1 MMNTM
6 RHSDPHPPT
15 LRLRRQNECQPS
27 PSGRESDGFFS
38 FLRRRLGSRP
48 LGLGRS
54 PTVAF
59 ALAGLL
65 WLIGGSAFAT
75 PGPGVNP
82 LEPADT
88 SSPRG
93 TLEGFL
99 QVMNERYESMVGQN
113 GAVTRYLRSD
123 RLFPDDAEFERA
135 FAVISRGRTVAGK
148 YLDLGALP
156 AATLEQVSW
165 RLTMQLKEILDRIE
179 LPSSA
184 EIPDAAMMQSLPFK
198 KWTVPGTEIRIGLI
212 ETGPRA
218 GEYVFTQETVRQ
230 IPAFYERIKD
240 QPDRSHYAY
249 ALYDL
254 VFHKPSGLGVLF
266 VKFVP
271 LRWFLTLPA
280 WTESLILDQPLWRWA
295 AMALVFAVQL
305 GIFWACLRIAR
316 KMRRGNTPT
325 TNAWT
330 LLPTISLLLLTPA
343 TNFVM
348 SEVLKVSPSLYEAMT
363 LALWGL
369 FYLALTWLV
378 WVLGRLAG
386 DWLISIERLKS
397 DSSDSQLI
405 RLAAR
410 LIAMVLALCILIEGA
425 NRVGLPSYSVIAGLG
440 IGGLAAALAG
450 QQALANLFGS
460 LIIMFEKPF
469 RIGHSIRTVGIEGR
483 VEDIGFRSTRLR
495 TPENTLMLVP
505 SNELIRHTIENL
517 TARKLWRVKRTL
529 YLSTATPVA
538 RLRAFRD
545 AVEALLQADADI
557 KQDAIQVVLT
567 HIGLTG
573 YELLVDFA
581 IRAPDN
587 AGQLRKTDQL
597 LTAIADLAEQQQIRF
612 EQGGG

>member
-1 MMNTM
+1 M
-6 RHSDPHPPT
+6 RHTDPNPSRSLSLQERGIPP
-15 LRLRRQNECQPS
+15 RPKDRKP
-27 PSGRESDGFFS
+27 GGFLS
-38 FLRRRLGSRP
+38 FLN
-48 LGLGRS
+48 GRT
-54 PTVAF
+54 PAI
-59 ALAGLL
+59 ALALLGWL
-65 WLIGGSAFAT
+65 WLMGGSAFAA
-75 PGPGVNP
+75 PAPGVNP

-93 TLEGFL
+93 TLQGFL
-99 QVMNERYESMVGQN
+99 QVMDERYESMVGQN
-113 GAVTRYLRSD
+113 GAVTRYLQSD
-123 RLFPDDAEFERA
+123 RLFPEAAQFGQA
-135 FAVISRGRTVAGK
+135 LAVISRGRAVAAK

-156 AATLEQVSW
+156 AATVEQVSW

-179 LPSSA
+179 LPSSG
-184 EIPDAAMMQSLPFK
+184 EIPDAAMMQSLPYK

-230 IPAFYERIKD
+230 IPAFFERIKD
-240 QPDRSHYAY
+240 QPNRSHYAY
-249 ALYDL
+249 NMYDL
-254 VFHKPSGLGVLF
+254 VFHKPSGLGLLF
-266 VKFVP
+266 IKFVP

-280 WTESLILDQPLWRWA
+280 WTETLILDQPLWRWA
-295 AMALVFAVQL
+295 AMALVFGLLL
-305 GIFWACLRIAR
+305 GIFWACLRIAQKLR
-316 KMRRGNTPT
+316 SGNTPAA
-325 TNAWT
+325 NAWT
-330 LLPTISLLLLTPA
+330 LLPALSLLFLMPA
-343 TNFVM
+343 TNHVM
-348 SEVLKVSPSLYEAMT
+348 SEVLEVSPSLYGAMT

-410 LIAMVLALCILIEGA
+410 LIAMVLAVGILIEGA

-529 YLSTATPVA
+529 YLSVTTPVA
-538 RLRAFRD
+538 RVRAYRD
-545 AVEALLQADADI
+545 AVETLLQADADL
-557 KQDAIQVVLT
+557 KQDSIQVALT

-587 AGQLRKTDQL
+587 AGQLRKTDQI
-597 LTAIADLAEQQQIRF
+597 LTAIADLAEQHQVSFQ
-612 EQGGG
+612 